1 MRRKACLPLLPARGQ
16 RKGPHEAGLI
26 LVPETG
32 VEPATYALRM
42 RPKSTRHEQL
52 GIVKSRQVRN
62 RSPVQPAPP
71 ASTQLH
77 NESRINPHTWDA
89 RDIALERRL

>member
-1 MRRKACLPLLPARGQ
+1 
-16 RKGPHEAGLI
+16 
-26 LVPETG
+26 
-32 VEPATYALRM
+32 
-42 RPKSTRHEQL
+42 
-52 GIVKSRQVRN
+52 VRN